1 MFYFQNT
8 WKHESFVT
16 FNFTFHLKA
25 FRKEIPSRGK
35 IWRETDIE
43 IKYETR
49 FNQIFLCDIKIRII
63 KNLFINIVDH
73 RNSKDIQW
81 DFLIWI

>member
-49 FNQIFLCDIKIRII
+49 FNQIFYAILKSELLKIY
-63 KNLFINIVDH
+63 L
-73 RNSKDIQW
+73 
-81 DFLIWI
+81 LILLTTEIAKTYSETF